1 MNAPAN
7 MTNSEYTN
15 TINAYRE
22 WEWEGFEPLNK
33 RLMRFVGVAELNKQ
47 YSVDFAGAVPTNLYH
62 KIQQREHETN
72 NKKEWMAI

>member
-22 WEWEGFEPLNK
+22 WEWEGFEPLNH
-33 RLMRFVGVAELNKQ
+33 RLMRFVGLVELNKK
-47 YSVDFAGAVPTNLYH
+47 YDITFRGRNPTNMYH
-62 KIQQREHETN
+62 
-72 NKKEWMAI
+72 